1 MRGARGPPLA
11 FKGYSPGMRHAP
23 LLALCSALAACNPGP
38 PSATSFGAGP
48 TSPPGTEDSSTTR
61 AAAGSSSDTSAGD
74 ASSGTSSSTSSTSG
88 ESTGSEPPPDFGTSG
103 PEGCLGKIDFL
114 FVISNSDTMTSHQ
127 DQVPTI
133 FPAFLKALADEF
145 QDFDSHIMVVETD
158 EEWYLA
164 DCSLCGAD
172 CNPDATPPHCGAE
185 LTACD
190 NTMGAGV
197 TFPAGKDSSNKRCPL
212 AEGRYI
218 TSEDPDPAAAFDC
231 IARVGSGGGAASPA
245 DAMVAAL
252 SPPLLGTMGYPENSC
267 NKGFLRGDA
276 LLVVTII
283 SDGYDQESSGP
294 AEAWRKALMDAKNQ
308 DASAFQTL
316 VITTDRD
323 TVNGLCGEYIPE
335 INRLRTFIEITDGL
349 IGSICEPDYGPFFD
363 AAVAEVMERCK
374 TYVPQ

>member
-1 MRGARGPPLA
+1 
-11 FKGYSPGMRHAP
+11 MRHATP
-23 LLALCSALAACNPGP
+23 LALWTALALACNPGP
-38 PSATSFGAGP
+38 PSASSFGMGP
-48 TSPPGTEDSSTTR
+48 TSPPDPGTTAEDSSTTR
-61 AAAGSSSDTSAGD
+61 AAESSSDTSAGD
-74 ASSGTSSSTSSTSG
+74 ASSSSTSSTSG

-133 FPAFLKALADEF
+133 FPAFLGALADEF

-158 EEWYLA
+158 EGWYLG

-172 CNPDATPPHCGAE
+172 CNPNATPPYCGAE
-185 LTACD
+185 LTVCD

-197 TFPAGKDSSNKRCPL
+197 TFPAGKDSSTKRCPL

-218 TSEDPDPAAAFDC
+218 TSKDPDPAAAFDC
-231 IARVGSGGGAASPA
+231 IARVGSGGGAPTPA

-252 SPPLLGTMGYPENSC
+252 SPPLLGTMGYPEDGC
-267 NKGFLRGDA
+267 NKGFLRDDA

-283 SDGYDQESSGP
+283 SDGYDQESNGP
-294 AEAWRKALMDAKNQ
+294 AWAWKKALMAAKNQ

-323 TVNGLCGEYIPE
+323 TANGLCGEYNPD
-335 INRLRTFIEITDGL
+335 INRLRTFVEITDGL
-349 IGSICEPDYGPFFD
+349 IGSICEEDYGPFFD